1 MCHSFS
7 DLQILVPTFDF
18 KYSSPQGEG
27 QGQGLGA
34 AAGDFVLRFK
44 AAASRAQ
51 PMLPISEC
59 RPGSCQDV
67 K

>member
-7 DLQILVPTFDF
+7 DLQILVQTFDF
-18 KYSSPQGEG
+18 KYSLLLGEG
-27 QGQGLGA
+27 QGQGA